1 MAGTADRVNQANA
14 KLASRGTGN
23 NNSSKGAGNNNSSRG
38 TGNNNSAR
46 GAGSNNPSGNNP
58 SGNSTSSGNGGYL
71 GGTGNPTGNVAIG
84 GNVPSINGQDVG
96 LGDPRSQS
104 QRVRNVYNTADQDAD
119 LSYWNERLG
128 KYTSRFIDNPKD
140 WYRLYNYWD
149 WNLAKNNPDGNLN
162 GKKFTDT
169 RNLSR
174 LADALNNQRHL
185 KLGNLGARTN
195 SSFGSTQMQLP
206 GTERWEPIET
216 QEMRQMR
223 ANEDIDKQIRE
234 RQFNRAE
241 NIKDY
246 PFNLQQMQDKSN
258 VDYMNNLARD
268 IQEIEKEIQSTDTN
282 TAYGQR
288 NATHWQQRVMEM
300 QTDLEIY
307 ARNYA
312 TSVLKSLPPEIRQY
326 VANVWGGMSISADQQ
341 WNADAFAAG
350 LRDLGLD
357 SNNTNQLANFTI
369 GMRDSIYMRNGAI
382 AAANKYRSV
391 P

>member
-1 MAGTADRVNQANA
+1 MASTADRVNQANA
-14 KLASRGTGN
+14 KLASGKNTNISG
-23 NNSSKGAGNNNSSRG
+23 SSKGTGSNSSSKGTGSNNSSR
-38 TGNNNSAR
+38 S
-46 GAGSNNPSGNNP
+46 AGSNNPSGNN
-58 SGNSTSSGNGGYL
+58 TSSGGGSYL
-71 GGTGNPTGNVAIG
+71 GGTGNPTGDVAIG
-84 GNVPSINGQDVG
+84 GNVSSINGQDVG
-96 LGDPRSQS
+96 LGDPRAQS
-104 QRVRNVYNTADQDAD
+104 QRVRNVYNTTDQDAD
-119 LSYWNERLG
+119 LAYWNERLG
-128 KYTSRFIDNPKD
+128 KYTSRFIDNPQD

-185 KLGNLGARTN
+185 KLGNLGARVIDP
-195 SSFGSTQMQLP
+195 SGSVNATQMQLP

-234 RQFNRAE
+234 RQLNRAE

-326 VANVWGGMSISADQQ
+326 VASVWGGMSISADQQ

-357 SNNTNQLANFTI
+357 SNSTNQLANFTI
-369 GMRDSIYMRNGAI
+369 GMRDSIYMANGAK

-391 P
+391 F

>member
-14 KLASRGTGN
+14 KLASGKNTNISGSSKGTGSN
-23 NNSSKGAGNNNSSRG
+23 SSSKGTGSNNSSGRN
-38 TGNNNSAR
+38 T
-46 GAGSNNPSGNNP
+46 PSGGGNTP
-58 SGNSTSSGNGGYL
+58 SGGGGYL
-71 GGTGNPTGNVAIG
+71 GGTGNPTGGVAIG
-84 GNVPSINGQDVG
+84 GNVSSINGQDVG

-119 LSYWNERLG
+119 LAYWNERLG
-128 KYTSRFIDNPKD
+128 KYTSRFIDNPQD

-234 RQFNRAE
+234 RQLNRAE

-268 IQEIEKEIQSTDTN
+268 IQEIEKEIQSTDTS

-312 TSVLKSLPPEIRQY
+312 TSVLESLPPEIRQY
-326 VANVWGGMSISADQQ
+326 VASVWGGMSISADQQ

-357 SNNTNQLANFTI
+357 SNSTNQLANFTI
-369 GMRDSIYMRNGAI
+369 GMRDSIYMANGAK
-382 AAANKYRSV
+382 AAANKYRSGF
-391 P
+391 